1 MKPEIPT
8 KEIIRHLMHRDCIAL
23 DFEMCGDM
31 KYRTNLRFMPCG
43 GATMRALGY
52 IRGYNMFDNLAL
64 WGFPVWVRFHGFTVM
79 DKPVD
84 ESGRANLE
92 TSSTLED
99 FYMSDSAAQ
108 FVKGMTT
115 GIKLPPMDMK
125 KMGMVAMMAIGVVL
139 GLYFLGV
146 F

>member
-1 MKPEIPT
+1 MKPKIPALDL
-8 KEIIRHLMHRDCIAL
+8 IRHMIARDCIAL

-31 KYRTNLRFMPCG
+31 RYRTTLQFMPHG
-43 GATMRALGY
+43 SATMRSLGY
-52 IRGYNMFDNLAL
+52 IKGNNMFDNLSL
-64 WGFPVWVRFHGFTVM
+64 WGFPVWARFRGFDM
-79 DKPVD
+79 IAKPLD
-84 ESGRANLE
+84 ESGRPNLE

-99 FYMSDSAAQ
+99 FYMSDSATN

-115 GIKLPPMDMK
+115 GIKLPPMDLK
-125 KMGMVAMMAIGVVL
+125 KVGMLAMMAVGVVL